1 MIKIREANLHDIDA
15 IVDFQL
21 AMAKETENIDLDIE
35 TLSTGVKNAMKDRTK
50 GFYIVAEEN
59 GITAGSLLI
68 TYEWSD
74 WRNGWVYW
82 IQSVYVIGEFRQ
94 KGVYKMM
101 YDFIQEMVK
110 AKDEIKGIRLYVDK
124 TNTLAQ
130 KVYAKMGMNGEH
142 YQLYE
147 WMKEF

>member
-1 MIKIREANLHDIDA
+1 MKIREANFYDIDA

-35 TLSTGVKNAMKDRTK
+35 TLSTGVKNAMKDRNK

-68 TYEWSD
+68 TFEWSD

-82 IQSVYVIGEFRQ
+82 IQSVYVIEEFRK
-94 KGVYKMM
+94 KGVYKKM

-110 AKDEIKGIRLYVDK
+110 NDEEIKGIRLYVDK

-130 KVYAKMGMNGEH
+130 KVYAKMGMNGDH